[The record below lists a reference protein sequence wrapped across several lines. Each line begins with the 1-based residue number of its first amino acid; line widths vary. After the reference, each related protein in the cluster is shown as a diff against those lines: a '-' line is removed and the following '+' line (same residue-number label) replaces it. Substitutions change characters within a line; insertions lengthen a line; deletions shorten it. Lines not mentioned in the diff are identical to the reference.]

1 MRILI
6 HKFMLAGAAAVLMAG
21 AAAADTIKVGVLA
34 PFAGPMAIW
43 GEQFKNAIDVYVAQ
57 HGTKAGDHTIEF
69 IYKDAGFGNP
79 DLAKSLA
86 QELLVKDKVNFL
98 AGFVFTPDAL
108 AVAPLINKSKTPTV
122 IFNAGLSEIPAK
134 SPYFVRVGFTLGQV
148 AVPMAE
154 WAWKQGIRKVAI
166 AVSDFGPG
174 IDAEKAFGEA
184 FKAKGGEIVDT
195 VRMPLQTTDFA
206 PFMQRIK
213 DQHPNAVFTF
223 MPSGPATYAF
233 TKAYNENGLA
243 AAGIRFLGTGET
255 DETTL
260 KALGDAAVGINTSY
274 IYSGAHRSEV
284 NAAFLAKL
292 QELHPGS
299 VANLAS
305 AEGYD
310 GTHLIYEMVRAAG
323 NDAEGAIAAAKKAQ
337 WESPRGPVSIDP
349 KTRHITQNVYIRV
362 VEKDANGNL
371 INREIETFE
380 AQPDHGWK
388 GN

>member
-1 MRILI
+1 MMKSLLRA
-6 HKFMLAGAAAVLMAG
+6 LAGATLALMAS
-21 AAAADTIKVGVLA
+21 AATADTIRVGVLA

-43 GEQFKNAIDVYVAQ
+43 GEQFKKAIDVYVAQ
-57 HGTKAGDHTIEF
+57 HGTKAGAHTIEF

-86 QELLVKDKVNFL
+86 QELLVKDKVNYL

-134 SPYFVRVGFTLGQV
+134 SLYFVRVSFTLGQV

-174 IDAEKAFGEA
+174 LDGEKAFGDA

-195 VRMPLQTTDFA
+195 IHMPLQTTDFA

-213 DQHPNAVFTF
+213 DQHPNALFTF
-223 MPSGPATYAF
+223 LPSGPPTYAF

-274 IYSGAHRSEV
+274 IYSGAHKSDA
-284 NAAFLAKL
+284 NAKFLAKL
-292 QELHPGS
+292 EELHPGS

-305 AEGYD
+305 VEAYD
-310 GTHLIYEMVRAAG
+310 GAHMIYELVKAAG
-323 NDAEGAIAAAKKAQ
+323 TDSEAAMIVAKAMK

-362 VEKDANGNL
+362 VEKDAGGKL

-380 AQPDHGWK
+380 AQPDYGWK

>member
-1 MRILI
+1 VKIL
-6 HKFMLAGAAAVLMAG
+6 KYALAAVAATMMAG
-21 AAAADTIKVGVLA
+21 TAIADTIKVGVLA

-43 GEQFKNAIDVYVAQ
+43 GEQFKNAINVYVAQ
-57 HGTKAGDHTIEF
+57 NGAKAGAHTIEF
-69 IYKDAGFGNP
+69 IYRDAGFGNP
-79 DLAKSLA
+79 DLARSVA
-86 QELLVKDKVNFL
+86 QELLVKDKVNML

-108 AVAPLINKSKTPTV
+108 AVAPLITKAKTPTV

-154 WAWKQGIRKVAI
+154 WAWKQGLRKVAI

-184 FKAKGGEIVDT
+184 FKAKGGEVVD
-195 VRMPLQTTDFA
+195 VIRMPLQTTDFA

-213 DQHPNAVFTF
+213 DKKPNALFTF
-223 MPSGPATYAF
+223 LPAGPATYAF
-233 TKAYNENGLA
+233 TKAYSENGLA

-260 KALGDAAVGINTSY
+260 KALGDAAIGINTSY
-274 IYSGAHRSEV
+274 IYSGAHKSDV
-284 NAAFLAKL
+284 NAAFVAKL
-292 QELHPGS
+292 EALHPGS

-305 AEGYD
+305 AEAYD
-310 GTHLIYEMVRAAG
+310 GAHMIYEMVKAAG
-323 NDAEGAIAAAKKAQ
+323 TDSDKAMAFAKTMR

-349 KTRHITQNVYIRV
+349 NTRHVTQNVYIRV
-362 VEKDANGNL
+362 VEKDANGRL

>member
-1 MRILI
+1 MKSLLRT
-6 HKFMLAGAAAVLMAG
+6 FALAGASAVMMSG
-21 AAAADTIKVGVLA
+21 IAAADTIKVGVLA
-34 PFAGPMAIW
+34 PFGGPMAIW
-43 GEQFKNAIDVYVAQ
+43 GEQFKNAINVYVAQ
-57 HGTKAGDHTIEF
+57 HGNKAGAHTIEF

-86 QELLVKDKVNFL
+86 QELLVKDKVNYL

-108 AVAPLINKSKTPTV
+108 AVAPLINRSKTPTV

-154 WAWKQGIRKVAI
+154 WAWKQGIKKVVI

-174 IDAEKAFGEA
+174 IDGEKAFGEA
-184 FKAKGGEIVDT
+184 FKAKGGEIADT
-195 VRMPLQTTDFA
+195 IRMPLQTTDFA

-213 DQHPNAVFTF
+213 DQRPNALFTF
-223 MPSGPATYAF
+223 LPSGPPTYAF
-233 TKAYNENGLA
+233 TKAYHENGLA
-243 AAGIRFLGTGET
+243 AAGVRFLGTGET

-260 KALGDAAVGINTSY
+260 KALGDAAIGVNTSY
-274 IYSGAHRSEV
+274 IYSGAHKSEV
-284 NAAFLAKL
+284 NARFLAKL
-292 QELHPGS
+292 EELHPGS

-305 AEGYD
+305 AEAYD
-310 GTHLIYEMVRAAG
+310 GAHMIYEMVKAAG
-323 NDAEGAIAAAKKAQ
+323 ADPEKALAAAKTMR

-349 KTRHITQNVYIRV
+349 NSRHLTQNVYIRV
-362 VEKDANGNL
+362 VEKDAGGKM